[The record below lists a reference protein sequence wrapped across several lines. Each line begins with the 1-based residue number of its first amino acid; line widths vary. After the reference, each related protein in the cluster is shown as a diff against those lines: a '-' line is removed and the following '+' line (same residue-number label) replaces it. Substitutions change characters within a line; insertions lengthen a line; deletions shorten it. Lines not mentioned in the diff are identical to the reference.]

1 MAYDWANQDQQ
12 DPIQKF
18 LDDPKIGMDKKQA
31 LFDNLK
37 SGVPKDVLKSYLT
50 EKYYQP
56 AQMQEVAPM
65 AQPFFPA
72 TGKEN
77 ALVGS
82 AKMIGNIPTS
92 LYNLGAGA
100 VNIGATAIDQ

>member
-1 MAYDWANQDQQ
+1 
-12 DPIQKF
+12 
-18 LDDPKIGMDKKQA
+18 
-31 LFDNLK
+31 
-37 SGVPKDVLKSYLT
+37 
-50 EKYYQP
+50 
-56 AQMQEVAPM
+56 M

-92 LYNLGAGA
+92 LYNFGAGA